1 MHTLRH
7 AQQALIV
14 LLGVGLARI
23 GANVPSYSEYDA
35 PTRYDTR
42 RGGGGRYSNRQQ
54 QLQQQAAAAQTLYP
68 RPGGG
73 INFDLAETPAQ
84 QQQPRRREYLLRA
97 HEGVSSRDQHKCRI
111 WVPSEAVSKYPLAS
125 LIQTDVANKLTSIEV
140 CCTGYTPTRL
150 MGVTVCRPI
159 CSCQNGGC
167 RVPGEC
173 DCYEGFVRND
183 NGDCVFACPIGCQN
197 GRCYLDGSCQCDM
210 GYMLD
215 ETRRFCRPICSTGC
229 GNNPRHNCTE
239 PEVCSCAKGYQ
250 LTNEGCQPVCDPDC
264 GIGGICRDNNECD
277 CGPGYTL
284 KDGVCQSDCYQK
296 CYNGVCV
303 SRNRCICDPGFT
315 YHEQSTMCVP
325 V

>member
-1 MHTLRH
+1 MRTLRH
-7 AQQALIV
+7 AQGLIQ
-14 LLGVGLARI
+14 LLLLMCLSRI
-23 GANVPSYSEYDA
+23 GAHVPSYSEYDA
-35 PTRYDTR
+35 PTRYDNR
-42 RGGGGRYSNRQQ
+42 RAQQEGRRYAGVGHRQQ
-54 QLQQQAAAAQTLYP
+54 TAPQTLYQ
-68 RPGGG
+68 RPGAL
-73 INFDLAETPAQ
+73 NFDMVDQTVA
-84 QQQPRRREYLLRA
+84 QQPRRREYLLRA
-97 HEGVSSRDQHKCRI
+97 HEGVSSREQHKCRI
-111 WVPSEAVSKYPLAS
+111 WVPAETVSKYPLAN
-125 LIQTDVANKLTSIEV
+125 LIQTDMANKLSSIEV

-150 MGVTVCRPI
+150 KGVTVCRPI

-215 ETRRFCRPICSTGC
+215 ESRRFCRPICSTGC
-229 GNNPRHNCTE
+229 GNNQRHNCTE

-264 GIGGICRDNNECD
+264 GIGGICRDNNQCD

-296 CYNGVCV
+296 CYNGICV

-315 YHEQSTMCVP
+315 YHEQSTICVP